1 MRVTVRKGSASM
13 IMVTC
18 RYHPSLVL
26 VQAEKI
32 LSVLVVL
39 LDLSAQAGGGEQDGD
54 GGVTDGVGQ
63 EA

>member
-1 MRVTVRKGSASM
+1 M